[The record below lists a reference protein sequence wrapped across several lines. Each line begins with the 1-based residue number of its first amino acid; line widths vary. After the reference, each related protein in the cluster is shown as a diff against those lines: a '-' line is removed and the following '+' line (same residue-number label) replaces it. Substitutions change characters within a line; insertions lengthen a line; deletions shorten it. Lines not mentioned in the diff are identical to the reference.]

1 MPTPG
6 AGAVAT
12 IAGCVAAP
20 GPRPTLAEV
29 AIATG
34 THRAPAIGS
43 ALSAPSC
50 PCRAAA
56 ATPQVA
62 SKFDTVRGEARHQ
75 TRPRM
80 PRRSFESR
88 ISLIRKSPPG
98 AERKLHSSP
107 SGGHSPDASPREPVV
122 LLQVMPCASREADK
136 NPHAV
141 LLVGMEPTP
150 SQGSAAR
157 STALPSWPASSWG
170 RTVRPHDDDVF
181 QPSWARIAPAGCSVV
196 CTLT

>member
-1 MPTPG
+1 MVTGGRSRPAPRGPG
-6 AGAVAT
+6 G
-12 IAGCVAAP
+12 GR
-20 GPRPTLAEV
+20 PRWRR
-29 AIATG
+29 G
-34 THRAPAIGS
+34 
-43 ALSAPSC
+43 
-50 PCRAAA
+50 RAAA
-56 ATPQVA
+56 DGDHRGLRCGQVVFA
-62 SKFDTVRGEARHQ
+62 KTWAPVEEVTLGGRWG
-75 TRPRM
+75 
-80 PRRSFESR
+80 ESR

-150 SQGSAAR
+150 SQSSAAR

>member
-1 MPTPG
+1 M
-6 AGAVAT
+6 ASDIE
-12 IAGCVAAP
+12 IAQK
-20 GPRPTLAEV
+20 
-29 AIATG
+29 
-34 THRAPAIGS
+34 
-43 ALSAPSC
+43 
-50 PCRAAA
+50 
-56 ATPQVA
+56 ATPKRINDIA
-62 SKFDTVRGEARHQ
+62 ARLGIRRGPECLE
-75 TRPRM
+75 
-80 PRRSFESR
+80 RSFESR

-107 SGGHSPDASPREPVV
+107 SGGHHSPDASPREPVV